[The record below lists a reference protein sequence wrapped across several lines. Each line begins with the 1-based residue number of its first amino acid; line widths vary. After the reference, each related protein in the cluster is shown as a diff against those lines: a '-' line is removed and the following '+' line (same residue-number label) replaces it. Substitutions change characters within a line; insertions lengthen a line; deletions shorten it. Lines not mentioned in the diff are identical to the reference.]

1 MNQTVLT
8 TETGRSRVAGR
19 SLLRIHWLEFRN
31 EVLKNLRMPAYTIS
45 SLAFPLMFY
54 LLFAMMFGS
63 QQIGDTRAAAYMLA
77 TMGSFGVVGAAM
89 FGYGVGIATERGQG
103 WMVIKR
109 ASPMPPLAYF
119 SAKTLM
125 AILMSSIIVLML
137 FAAGALTQG
146 IRMPFETWALMFGI
160 MVTCVIPFCALG
172 LAFGY
177 LAGPNSAPVIVN
189 FIYLPLGFFSG
200 MWIPLAV
207 LPAFIQNL
215 APWLPT
221 YHMGQLALMPLGASQ
236 LTLVWPSILYLVVFT
251 VVFLGLALL
260 LYRRDSGKSV
270 G

>member
-1 MNQTVLT
+1 MNQTLGVPAAAR
-8 TETGRSRVAGR
+8 EPAPRR
-19 SLLRIHWLEFRN
+19 SLLRIYWLEFRN
-31 EVLKNLRMPAYTIS
+31 ELLKSMRMPAYTIS

-54 LLFAMMFGS
+54 LLFSMMFGGEQLDGVS
-63 QQIGDTRAAAYMLA
+63 TAAYMLG

-103 WMVIKR
+103 WMIIKR

-119 SAKTLM
+119 TAKTLM
-125 AILMSSIIVLML
+125 AVLMSAIIVLML
-137 FAAGALTQG
+137 FAAGAITQG
-146 IRMPFETWALMFGI
+146 IRMPPDTWALMFVT
-160 MVTCVIPFCALG
+160 MVLGVIPFCALG

-200 MWIPLAV
+200 LWIPLAV

-221 YHMGQLALMPLGASQ
+221 YHFGQLALMPLGASQ
-236 LTLVWPSILYLVVFT
+236 ITSAWPSLLYLAVFT
-251 VVFLGLALL
+251 AVFVLLAML